1 MTYGGRVKNGVI
13 VLDPPV
19 ALPEG
24 CQVEVL
30 TVLDESGSVAPAT
43 PTLAE
48 RYAAII
54 GIVQDLPADLSEQ
67 HDHSIDG
74 APRRGEE

>member
-1 MTYGGRVKNGVI
+1 MTYRGRVKNGVI

-19 ALPEG
+19 TLPEG
-24 CQVEVL
+24 CEVEVETL
-30 TVLDESGSVAPAT
+30 LGEARPAAPSM

-54 GIVQDLPADLSEQ
+54 GTVDGLPAGMPEQ
-67 HDHSIDG
+67 HDHYIHG

>member
-1 MTYGGRVKNGVI
+1 MTYRGLVKNGVI

-19 ALPEG
+19 TLPEG
-24 CQVEVL
+24 CEVEVA
-30 TVLDESGSVAPAT
+30 TVLDESLPAAPST

-54 GIVQDLPADLSEQ
+54 GTIDGLPADLSEQ
-67 HDHSIDG
+67 HDHYIHG
-74 APRRGEE
+74 ASRRGEE

>member
-1 MTYGGRVKNGVI
+1 MTYRGRVKNGVI
-13 VLDPPV
+13 VFDPPV

-24 CQVEVL
+24 SQV
-30 TVLDESGSVAPAT
+30 TVETLPDQGGPAAPSM

-54 GIVQDLPADLSEQ
+54 GSVDGLPADLSEQ
-67 HDHSIDG
+67 HDHYIHG